1 MAAATRRSGVPP
13 ELAAAPLRTVR
24 AHQAREVY
32 AHPGPQLARLED
44 RGALRRV
51 AWGYYVVVPQEHVGT
66 DWIPA
71 LEAVAAGVAAA
82 DFGPRAAFPMGT
94 SAARM
99 HGAIPRALARAVV
112 AAPRQRPALHLMDR
126 DAVVQF
132 VARDTGRLDVESVP
146 TDLGRALATS
156 PEQTVLDLGR
166 RPTLGGADDQVPAAI
181 RALLPRCDP
190 GLLDEMATGQHL
202 RAALRR
208 AREWA
213 Q

>member
-1 MAAATRRSGVPP
+1 MSAVTRHSGVPP

-24 AHQAREVY
+24 AHHAREVY
-32 AHPGPQLARLED
+32 AHPGPQLARLAA
-44 RGALRRV
+44 RGVLHRV

-66 DWIPA
+66 DWMPT

-82 DFGPRAAFPMGT
+82 DFGPRAAFLMGT
-94 SAARM
+94 SAARA
-99 HGAIPRALARAVV
+99 HGAVPRALARAVV
-112 AAPRQRPALHLMDR
+112 AAPRQRAPLPLMDR

-132 VARDTGRLDVESVP
+132 VARDTGRLDVEPVP
-146 TDLGRALATS
+146 TDLGRALVTS

-166 RPTLGGADDQVPAAI
+166 RPALGGADDQVPAAV
-181 RALLPRCDP
+181 RALLPRCDQD
-190 GLLDEMATGQHL
+190 LLDELAAGQHL

-213 Q
+213 R